1 MGFGVWAGGRASRR
15 SQLKL
20 LGRAQYPLTERGAEG
35 FAILMGQFGQ
45 VSRATARHTQTDFA
59 APESRRLSRELLR
72 AHPDL
77 AASPAASHKLR
88 ASRDRRHPPRLPP
101 TAATAATQLTNVLS
115 FIAALLGTSFVVRR
129 FGLAKALTVFPT
141 LMTLAVVLSFF
152 APHLYVLFVSMAL
165 LKASS
170 RLVADGRVLC
180 SFRAP
185 RTSDASTSRVP
196 YGLPKVLCDLV
207 RSISAARV
215 AHVCAQRAVQGDALR
230 ADIERRQVQG
240 QGRIGVGRIVA
251 RTDRPTGATS
261 RAFDLS
267 RHRRVALF
275 FGGGAVVVAMC
286 RVDRMVLTRRA
297 RLVLCARHPLLF
309 FAATRTVRRGSTS
322 LARGSRRRSALP
334 SPCARRATRAGS
346 RRSELVVRSSVA
358 RQ

>member
-45 VSRATARHTQTDFA
+45 VSRATARHTQTDFV
-59 APESRRLSRELLR
+59 APESRRLSRKLLR

-77 AASPAASHKLR
+77 AASPAALHKLR

-115 FIAALLGTSFVVRR
+115 FIAALLGTSFIVRR

-196 YGLPKVLCDLV
+196 YGLPKLLCDLV

-240 QGRIGVGRIVA
+240 QGRIGVGRIVVA

-275 FGGGAVVVAMC
+275 FGGEAVVVAMC
-286 RVDRMVLTRRA
+286 RRRGRPDGPDA
-297 RLVLCARHPLLF
+297 PCASRALCAPPPAVFLLLH
-309 FAATRTVRRGSTS
+309 G
-322 LARGSRRRSALP
+322 P
-334 SPCARRATRAGS
+334 
-346 RRSELVVRSSVA
+346 
-358 RQ
+358 